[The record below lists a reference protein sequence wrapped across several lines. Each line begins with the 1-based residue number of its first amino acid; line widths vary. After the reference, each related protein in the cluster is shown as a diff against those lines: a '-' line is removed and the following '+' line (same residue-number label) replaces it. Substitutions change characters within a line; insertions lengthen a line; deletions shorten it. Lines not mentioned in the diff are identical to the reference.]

1 MNIANVA
8 NDNRAPATAGGYYYP
23 EMHERQDGKAL
34 FTIRV
39 GYGGY
44 SVGWS
49 PARHAEALAAFKALR
64 IRPRSMDEFTTTKGA
79 RKCSA
84 CVTWEAGRKLVGSPY
99 AVLEALLD

>member
-1 MNIANVA
+1 MTTTQPA
-8 NDNRAPATAGGYYYP
+8 NDNRAPATAGGIYYP
-23 EMHERQDGKAL
+23 EMNERQDGKAL

-64 IRPRSMDEFTTTKGA
+64 IRPRSMDEFTTLKGA

-84 CVTWEAGRKLVGSPY
+84 CVTWDAGHKLAGSPY